1 MRRGKYIKVGGNWAQ
16 WGAIGKAVAARIP
29 CARSERMVL
38 PCLVCLV
45 HVESTSDQVRPQRH
59 YQVHLQA

>member
-16 WGAIGKAVAARIP
+16 WGAIGKAVAARIL

-38 PCLVCLV
+38 PRLV
-45 HVESTSDQVRPQRH
+45 HVESTSDQVGPQRH